1 MTQVIIVGAGPA
13 GATLALIFAQRGIR
27 VKLIEAS
34 RNFRRVFRG
43 EGLMPSGLDA
53 IEQMG
58 LSDLLESIPHR
69 PLTAWE
75 FLIDNRSLFR

>member
-1 MTQVIIVGAGPA
+1 MTQVVVGAGPT
-13 GATLALIFAQRGIR
+13 GATLALLLVQRGIA

-53 IEQMG
+53 LEQMG
-58 LSDLLESIPHR
+58 LSSVLERIPIDLRRLGV
-69 PLTAWE
+69 
-75 FLIDNRSLFR
+75 LIDNRIFVSS